1 MKKRSS
7 VNISSKRTNSFENSI
22 YQILN
27 FYKKTKPAK
36 SEEKD
41 FTKTLVISPTVSKL
55 TFVVLMILIF
65 VALSFNN
72 YNSNSIT
79 SYSILDTVNPG
90 VNFGIFAGLLVLV
103 FFLTYEK
110 KKFKT
115 ASKRWLNRF
124 LQNQKLYHKY

>member
-7 VNISSKRTNSFENSI
+7 VAISSKRTNSFENSI

-115 ASKRWLNRF
+115 
-124 LQNQKLYHKY
+124 